1 MSIPGNL
8 KYAKSHEWLEEL
20 DNGNVRVGITD
31 HAQNAMGSLVF
42 ISLPNVGD
50 ELEAGES
57 FGDVESV
64 KTVSEVNVP
73 VGGRVAAVNEA
84 LLDSPEQVNDA
95 PYEAWMIE
103 LEGVGEHVGL
113 LSADEYA
120 RFLEE
125 EAEG

>member
-20 DNGNVRVGITD
+20 AGGNVRVGITD

-84 LLDSPEQVNDA
+84 LLDAPEQVNDA

-103 LEGVGEHVGL
+103 LEGVGEHAGL